1 MSEIVMKSKPVTDAM
16 AQDMA
21 GRIEA
26 LKNKGVE
33 PTLAILRVGARP
45 DDLSYERTA
54 CKRAD
59 TLGITT
65 RIIEMP
71 EDVSQEAMLSQI
83 QAINED
89 DTIHGCL
96 MFRPLPKHLNE
107 QEICDALAVEK
118 DVDGSS
124 AASMAGVYSGA
135 ECFAPCTAEACI
147 KMLDHYGIELSGKR
161 VVVAGRSLVIG
172 KPVAMLLMARNATV
186 TVCHS
191 RTVDLPGT
199 MRDAEVV
206 ICATGRA
213 KAYGADC
220 FSAGQT
226 VVDVGINF
234 ADGKICGDVDY
245 DAVEPIVANI
255 TPVPGGIGSVT
266 TSTTMEHVVTAAE
279 RAAGL

>member
-1 MSEIVMKSKPVTDAM
+1 MKSKPVTDAV
-16 AQDMA
+16 AEDMA
-21 GRIEA
+21 SRISA
-26 LKNKGVE
+26 LKAKGVE

-54 CKRAD
+54 CKRAES
-59 TLGITT
+59 LGITT
-65 RIIEMP
+65 RIMEMP
-71 EDVSQEAMLSQI
+71 EDVTQEAMLEAVGQI
-83 QAINED
+83 NAD
-89 DTIHGCL
+89 ATIHGCL

-107 QEICDALAVEK
+107 REICDALAVEK
-118 DVDGSS
+118 DVDGIS
-124 AASMAGVYSGA
+124 AASMAGIYSGA

-147 KMLDHYGIELSGKR
+147 KMLDHYGVDLAGKR

-191 RTVDLPGT
+191 KTVDLAGT
-199 MRDAEVV
+199 MAAAEVV

-213 KAYGADC
+213 KAYGPEC

-234 ADGKICGDVDY
+234 ADGKLCGDVDFE
-245 DAVEPIVANI
+245 AVEPVVEGI

-279 RAAGL
+279 RAANL